1 MNIPSNLL
9 YHKEHEW
16 VRVEDDDVAIIGI
29 SDYAQGQLGDIVYL
43 ELPAVGDEIEDREE
57 PFGQIESVKA
67 MSDLFSPVT
76 GTVIRV
82 HEELIDTLT
91 PINEDPYGEGW
102 MIAVKMNDPSQLDEL
117 MTASEYE
124 RFLEEQG

>member
-9 YHKEHEW
+9 YHREHEW
-16 VRVEDDDVAIIGI
+16 VRVEDDDVAVIGI

>member
-1 MNIPSNLL
+1 MNIPSDLL
-9 YHKEHEW
+9 YYKEHEW
-16 VRVEDDDVAIIGI
+16 VRVEDDDVAVIGI
-29 SDYAQGQLGDIVYL
+29 SEYAQGQLGDIVYL
-43 ELPAVGDEIEDREE
+43 ELPAVGDKIEDREE

-67 MSDLFSPVT
+67 MSDLFSPVS

-82 HEELIDTLT
+82 HEKLIDTLT

-102 MIAVKMNDPSQLDEL
+102 MIAVKMDDPSQLDEL

>member
-1 MNIPSNLL
+1 MHIPKELR
-9 YHKEHEW
+9 YHQEHEW

-29 SDYAQGQLGDIVYL
+29 TDYAQGQLGDIVYL
-43 ELPAVGDEIEDREE
+43 ELPAVGDEIEDPEE

-67 MSDLFSPVT
+67 MSDLFCPVR
-76 GTVIRV
+76 GEVIQV

-102 MIAVKMNDPSQLDEL
+102 MIAVKMSDPAEVEEL

-124 RFLEEQG
+124 QFLEEQG

>member
-1 MNIPSNLL
+1 MNIPEDLL

-16 VRVEDDDVAIIGI
+16 VRVEDDNVAVIGI
-29 SDYAQGQLGDIVYL
+29 SEYAQGQLGDIVYL
-43 ELPAVGDEIEDREE
+43 ELPAVGDEIEDPEQ

-67 MSDLFSPVT
+67 MSDLFSPVC
-76 GTVIRV
+76 GTVVRV

-102 MIAVKMNDPSQLDEL
+102 MIAVKMSDPSQVENL
-117 MTASEYE
+117 MTASEYK